1 MITLTAQF
9 TMKAG
14 KVPEALK
21 LVQAVKRQSE
31 KEQPGTL
38 VYMVHRVLGGN
49 GQPSRTL
56 LFYER
61 YRSKTALQAH
71 LDSSSWQAIVTNW
84 STCFEGDGPSTAI
97 TSESLERIAA
107 FARPGAIPQSRGK
120 KGASK

>member
-21 LVQAVKRQSE
+21 LVRAVKRQSQ

-38 VYMVHRVLGGN
+38 VYMVHRVLASN

-61 YRSKTALQAH
+61 YRSKEALQAH
-71 LDSSSWQAIVTNW
+71 LASSSWQAIVTNW
-84 STCFEGDGPSTAI
+84 STYFEGDGPSTAI
-97 TSESLERIAA
+97 TSEKLDRIAA
-107 FARPGAIPQSRGK
+107 FARPGAIPAPRSKRT
-120 KGASK
+120 ASK